1 MPTSLLSKHLTQDLE
16 HQLAPRST
24 AAGWT
29 LSDLTRCARLHPNCK
44 VGVHVGDAE
53 SYQVFAPLLDRII
66 ADVHG
71 QSAGAPGRWTNETPR
86 IDPHLRDDLA
96 VLSVRVR
103 ITRNLRSSQF
113 PALIGR
119 RARLEVERRTS
130 TALRGLGQRFVGQYY
145 SLAEL
150 PTPRRRTLE
159 AHKLCFD
166 ANDRYLE
173 AAGITRDW
181 PEARGLWCGDDR
193 RLVVWVNEEDHLR
206 IIASSPRGDL
216 SSCLTRV
223 RELGWALEDL
233 LGFHHDHRLGYLA
246 SCPSNVGTGLR
257 ASAVLRLP
265 RLARAP
271 DRLREIVAA
280 HGLDLRGGAI
290 SMLGGHKDGSPRS
303 DASHEPGSGPGGRGL
318 WAGPDPKTGSSVVE
332 LSNRRCLGASEV
344 ESVERLAEGICAL
357 LGAERSC

>member
-1 MPTSLLSKHLTQDLE
+1 MDPELE
-16 HQLAPRST
+16 RQLETRTT

-29 LSDLTRCARLHPNCK
+29 LADLIRCGRTYPSCK

-71 QSAGAPGRWTNETPR
+71 QTSGASGRWTNEVPR
-86 IDPHLRDDLA
+86 IDPQLRDDLA
-96 VLSVRVR
+96 VLSVSVRV
-103 ITRNLRSSQF
+103 TRNLRSCQF

-130 TALRGLGQRFVGQYY
+130 TALRALGRRFVGQYY

-150 PTPRRRTLE
+150 PMPRRRTLE
-159 AHKLCFD
+159 ARELCFD
-166 ANDRYLE
+166 GDDRYLE

-181 PEARGLWCGDDR
+181 PEGRGLWCGEDR

-206 IIASSPRGDL
+206 FISSSPRGDL
-216 SSCLTRV
+216 ASCLSRV
-223 RELGWALEDL
+223 RELAWALEDL
-233 LGFHHDHRLGYLA
+233 LGFHHDDRLGYLA

-265 RLARAP
+265 RLASQPR
-271 DRLREIVAA
+271 RLREIVEA
-280 HGLDLRGGAI
+280 HGLDLRGRAI
-290 SMLGGHKDGSPRS
+290 SKFGADAGPVSGR
-303 DASHEPGSGPGGRGL
+303 DASHQGGSGVFR
-318 WAGPDPKTGSSVVE
+318 

-344 ESVERLAEGICAL
+344 ASVEHLADGMSAL
-357 LGAERSC
+357 LEAERSC